1 MAPTVADYLLERL
14 RAWDVRHI
22 FAYAGD
28 GINGVLAAWGRADNE
43 PQFVQARHE
52 EMAAFEAVGYAKFT
66 GRVGVCMATSGPGA
80 IHLLNGLYDAKL
92 DHVPVV
98 AIVGQTARTAMGGNY
113 QQEVDLHT
121 LFKDVASEYIQVV
134 NVPEQLPNVL
144 DRAMRTALS
153 RRCPTALIL
162 PSDVQDLEYA
172 APGHVFKE
180 VPSSLDLTRPDNVEA
195 RRHLLEHMAG
205 RGVLEV

>member
-28 GINGVLAAWGRADNE
+28 GINGILAAWGRADNE

-92 DHVPVV
+92 DHVPVL
-98 AIVGQTARTAMGGNY
+98 AIVGQQKRTSLGASY
-113 QQEVDLHT
+113 QQEVDLQV
-121 LFKDVASEYIQVV
+121 LFKDVSEFVQICMEPAQARHLV
-134 NVPEQLPNVL
+134 
-144 DRAMRTALS
+144 DRALRT
-153 RRCPTALIL
+153 P
-162 PSDVQDLEYA
+162 
-172 APGHVFKE
+172 
-180 VPSSLDLTRPDNVEA
+180 LD
-195 RRHLLEHMAG
+195 
-205 RGVLEV
+205 